1 MSEAVAR
8 LVRKYPRLC
17 ANIKDVKLKTDLEN
31 RSDLWM
37 IKLMED
43 CYNDAFTACSKEVS
57 VGRRRKRCG
66 LELGGLDAFPLVVQ
80 RFISRVYRYSLLYC
94 LLW

>member
-1 MSEAVAR
+1 MSESITK

-17 ANIKDVKLKTDLEN
+17 SNVTDVKIKVDLER

-43 CYNDAFTACSKEVS
+43 CYNDAFSACFKQVS
-57 VGRRRKRCG
+57 MGRRRKRCG
-66 LELGGLDAFPLVVQ
+66 LELGGMDAFPLVVQ
-80 RFISRVYRYSLLYC
+80 RFISRVYR
-94 LLW
+94 

>member
-1 MSEAVAR
+1 MSEAVSR

-17 ANIKDVKLKTDLEN
+17 SNIKDVKLKTDLEV

-43 CYNDAFTACSKEVS
+43 CYNDAFASCFKQVS
-57 VGRRRKRCG
+57 TGRRRKRCG

-80 RFISRVYRYSLLYC
+80 RFISRVYRYALL
-94 LLW
+94 